1 VGTEGRGKVFNHH
14 YAVMILC
21 YNALKKE
28 MHMSV
33 RTTITLDE
41 DILKLLKLKAVETSE
56 SLSSLVNNI
65 VVDAFRED
73 SSDLKAFDERK
84 NEESLSFESFLKQ
97 LETNGKL

>member
-1 VGTEGRGKVFNHH
+1 
-14 YAVMILC
+14 MMQLC
-21 YNALKKE
+21 YNTVKKGDI
-28 MHMSV
+28 MSV

-41 DILKLLKLKAVETSE
+41 DILKLLKLKALETSE

-84 NEESLSFESFLKQ
+84 NEETLSFESFLKQ
-97 LETNGKL
+97 LEANGKL

>member
-1 VGTEGRGKVFNHH
+1 
-14 YAVMILC
+14 
-21 YNALKKE
+21 
-28 MHMSV
+28 MSV

-73 SSDLKAFDERK
+73 SRDLKAFDERR
-84 NEESLSFESFLKQ
+84 NEETLSFESFLKQ

>member
-1 VGTEGRGKVFNHH
+1 
-14 YAVMILC
+14 
-21 YNALKKE
+21 
-28 MHMSV
+28 MSV

-41 DILKLLKLKAVETSE
+41 NILKLLKLKAVETSE

-73 SSDLKAFDERK
+73 SADLKAFDERK
-84 NEESLSFESFLKQ
+84 NEETLSFESFLKQ

>member
-1 VGTEGRGKVFNHH
+1 
-14 YAVMILC
+14 
-21 YNALKKE
+21 
-28 MHMSV
+28 MSV

-73 SSDLKAFDERK
+73 SNDLKAFDERK
-84 NEESLSFESFLKQ
+84 HEETLSFESFLKQ
-97 LETNGKL
+97 LEANGKL

>member
-1 VGTEGRGKVFNHH
+1 
-14 YAVMILC
+14 MMQLC
-21 YNALKKE
+21 YNAVKKGDV
-28 MHMSV
+28 MSV
-33 RTTITLDE
+33 RTTIALDE

-84 NEESLSFESFLKQ
+84 NEETLSFESFLKQ
-97 LETNGKL
+97 LEANGKL

>member
-1 VGTEGRGKVFNHH
+1 
-14 YAVMILC
+14 
-21 YNALKKE
+21 
-28 MHMSV
+28 MSV

-97 LETNGKL
+97 LEANGKL

>member
-1 VGTEGRGKVFNHH
+1 MR
-14 YAVMILC
+14 
-21 YNALKKE
+21 
-28 MHMSV
+28 V
-33 RTTITLDE
+33 RTTIALDE

-73 SSDLKAFDERK
+73 SSDLKVFDERK